1 VTLTLT
7 PAYTWILRNRIQ
19 ERRGGARLLKTLVAL
34 SPWAVVD
41 GVVLDMRAL
50 NWQVAQLVSRI
61 ASAGEHEPAVK
72 AVIRERVRPE
82 HVTADIG
89 ANLGLHTVSLSRAAK
104 TVHAFEPNPLL
115 LPALRRT
122 LAHHANV
129 ILHECAL
136 GERNGTISLLAGED
150 HSMAQVAAGS
160 DLPIRRLDDVLAGP
174 VDFIKIDV
182 EGYEVNVFRGAER
195 ILRENHPVIVF
206 EEVPEW
212 GKTDARRHLESLG
225 YRCERL
231 DERDWLAV

>member
-1 VTLTLT
+1 VTLTFT

-19 ERRGGARLLKTLVAL
+19 ERRGGARLLNTLVAL
-34 SPWAVVD
+34 SPWAIVD
-41 GVVLDMRAL
+41 GIVLDMRAL

-61 ASAGEHEPAVK
+61 ATAGEHEPAVK

-82 HVTADIG
+82 HVAVDIG

-122 LAHHANV
+122 LAQHPNV
-129 ILHECAL
+129 VLHECAV
-136 GERNGTISLLAGED
+136 GERNGTISLVAGED
-150 HSMAQVAAGS
+150 HSMAQVAAGN
-160 DLPIRRLDDVLAGP
+160 DLPIRRLDDVLSGP
-174 VDFIKIDV
+174 VDFMKIDV
-182 EGYEVNVFRGAER
+182 EGYEVNAFRGAER
-195 ILRENHPVIVF
+195 ILCENHPLIVF
-206 EEVPEW
+206 EEVPQW

-231 DERDWLAV
+231 DERDWLAA